1 MVRAVLLFVA
11 TFLTTCTV
19 GANMA
24 LKFETNQAAFDIEDD
39 LRFFADVFA
48 HPGLLV
54 HGLPFSLTLLT
65 ILLAHELG
73 HYLTCVYYNIDAS
86 PPYFLPAPT
95 LTGTFG
101 AFIRL
106 RSPIYSMSQLFDVGV
121 AGPLAGFAFILPVLA
136 IGVAYSRVI
145 PGLAEQGDLV
155 MGTPPLLGLFE
166 WGLFPGVS
174 ASDISLHPI
183 ARAAWVGMFAT
194 ALNLLPIGQ
203 LDGGHILYAFFSRW
217 FKYLSRFF
225 ALLLLPMGLFWL
237 GWIGWA
243 IFFLFTGWR
252 RPTIYDS
259 IPLDGKRKALGIL
272 AAVIFLACFC
282 IQPLR
287 EPLVVK

>member
-1 MVRAVLLFVA
+1 
-11 TFLTTCTV
+11 
-19 GANMA
+19 MA
-24 LKFETNQAAFDIEDD
+24 LKFETNQAAFDIEGD
-39 LRFFADVFA
+39 LRFFAEVFQ
-48 HPGLLV
+48 HPSLLFY
-54 HGLPFSLTLLT
+54 GLPFSITLLT

-86 PPYFLPAPT
+86 PPYFLPSPT

-121 AGPLAGFAFILPVLA
+121 AGPLAGFAFIIPALA

-155 MGTPPLLGLFE
+155 MGTPPLLRFFE
-166 WGLFPGVS
+166 WGLFPGVPV
-174 ASDISLHPI
+174 SDISLHPV

-217 FKYLSRFF
+217 FKFLSRLF
-225 ALLLLPMGLFWL
+225 ALLLLPMGYFWL

-252 RPTIYDS
+252 RPTIYDPL
-259 IPLDGKRKALGIL
+259 PLDRKRKMLGIL
-272 AAVIFLACFC
+272 AAIIFLACFC

-287 EPLVVK
+287 EGLAAK